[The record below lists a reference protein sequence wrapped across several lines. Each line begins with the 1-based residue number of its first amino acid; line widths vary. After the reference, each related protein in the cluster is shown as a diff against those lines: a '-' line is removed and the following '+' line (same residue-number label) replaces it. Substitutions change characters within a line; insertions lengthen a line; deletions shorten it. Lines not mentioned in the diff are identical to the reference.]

1 MKKIFI
7 LLWAIS
13 YIAMT
18 SCNHNTDN
26 HNHTH
31 EKDTHAHDETTEQS
45 QEQDTNHDHE
55 HEMENTHEEE
65 GVHDHSVVQN
75 TDESHQHEYRTQKI
89 ELQSFNEI
97 INTSGQI
104 IVPPS
109 DHIDIVASSAGKVV
123 FANEEASEG
132 LNVSA
137 NEALF
142 LISGKELIE
151 NNIDLK
157 YQESLVNYE
166 KLKSDYERAQK
177 LLTNQIVSEKE
188 FQQIKAEYEKSKAE
202 YEIISNQF
210 SKGGTTIYSPVR
222 GFIHEL
228 LVTEG
233 QFVEPGQKLA
243 TIIKKDKLRL
253 RAEVSQKYADRVKH
267 VQSANFAPN
276 GSGKIYDTEKLTGK
290 LLSAGQSL
298 NTSGFYIPVIFEM
311 DYHPELLPGSYARVF
326 LKGKTIHHTVVI
338 PKTALL
344 EEQGYYYVFVEKQH
358 DEFEKRLVVT
368 GADDGD
374 FVLIESGLDDGEII
388 VTEGVYQVKLAN
400 MSNVLPTHSHS
411 H

>member
-26 HNHTH
+26 HNHSQ
-31 EKDTHAHDETTEQS
+31 ENDTHVHDEAAEQS
-45 QEQDTNHDHE
+45 KEHDHDHE
-55 HEMENTHEEE
+55 TAQMHEEE
-65 GVHDHSVVQN
+65 VAHEHSAVQN
-75 TDESHQHEYRTQKI
+75 TGESHQHEYRTQKI

-97 INTSGQI
+97 INSSGQI

-109 DHIDIVASSAGKVV
+109 NQIDVVASSAGKVV
-123 FANEEASEG
+123 FANKQASEG

-157 YQESLVNYE
+157 YQQSLINFE
-166 KLKSDYERAQK
+166 KIKTDYERAQK
-177 LLTNQIVSEKE
+177 LLADQIISEKE

-202 YEIISNQF
+202 YEIFSNQF
-210 SKGGTTIYSPVR
+210 SKGGTTITTPVA
-222 GFIHEL
+222 GFIHEM

-233 QFVEPGQKLA
+233 QFVEQGQMLA
-243 TIIKKDKLRL
+243 RIIKKDKLRL
-253 RAEVSQKYADRVKH
+253 RAEVSQKYAGRIKDI
-267 VQSANFAPN
+267 QSANFVPN
-276 GSGKIYDTEKLTGK
+276 GSGKVYHTEKLTGK

-298 NTSGFYIPVIFEM
+298 NSSGFYIPVIFEM
-311 DYHPELLPGSYARVF
+311 DYHPALFPGSYAQVF
-326 LKGKTIHHTVVI
+326 LKGKTIHHSVVI

-344 EEQGYYYVFVEKQH
+344 EEQGDYYVFVEKQH

-368 GADDGD
+368 GVDDGD
-374 FVLIESGLDDGEII
+374 YVLIESGLDEGETL
-388 VTEGVYQVKLAN
+388 VTEGVYQVKLTN
-400 MSNVLPTHSHS
+400 MSNELPAHNHSH
-411 H
+411 

>member
-26 HNHTH
+26 HNHAQENDSH
-31 EKDTHAHDETTEQS
+31 IHDEAVEQS
-45 QEQDTNHDHE
+45 QEHDHE
-55 HEMENTHEEE
+55 HETEQTHEEE
-65 GVHDHSVVQN
+65 VHEHSAVQN
-75 TDESHQHEYRTQKI
+75 TDESHQHEYRTQKT

-97 INTSGQI
+97 INSSGQI

-109 DHIDIVASSAGKVV
+109 DQIDVVASSAGKVV
-123 FANEEASEG
+123 FAKKQASEG

-157 YQESLVNYE
+157 YQQSLVNFE
-166 KLKSDYERAQK
+166 KVKTDYERAQK
-177 LLTNQIVSEKE
+177 LLADQIISEKE

-210 SKGGTTIYSPVR
+210 SKGGTTISTPVR

-243 TIIKKDKLRL
+243 TIIKREKLRL
-253 RAEVSQKYADRVKH
+253 RAEVSQKYAGRIDH
-267 VQSANFAPN
+267 IQSANFVPN
-276 GSGKIYDTEKLTGK
+276 GSGKIYDTEKLNGK

-298 NTSGFYIPVIFEM
+298 NSSGFYIPVIFEM

-326 LKGKTIHHTVVI
+326 LKGKTIHHSVVI

-344 EEQGYYYVFVEKQH
+344 EEQGHYYVFVEKQH

-368 GADDGD
+368 GADDGNS
-374 FVLIESGLDDGEII
+374 VLIQSGLDAGETI

-400 MSNVLPTHSHS
+400 MSNELPAHNHSH
-411 H
+411 

>member
-18 SCNHNTDN
+18 SCNHHTDN
-26 HNHTH
+26 PNHVQ
-31 EKDTHAHDETTEQS
+31 ENDTHVHDESAEQS
-45 QEQDTNHDHE
+45 QEHDHE
-55 HEMENTHEEE
+55 HETEQTHEEE
-65 GVHDHSVVQN
+65 VAHDDSAAQN
-75 TDESHQHEYRTQKI
+75 TDEPHQHEYRTQKI

-104 IVPPS
+104 VVPPYS
-109 DHIDIVASSAGKVV
+109 KIDVVASGSGKVV
-123 FANEEASEG
+123 FAKKQASEG

-137 NEALF
+137 HEALF

-157 YQESLVNYE
+157 YQQSLVNFE
-166 KLKSDYERAQK
+166 KIKTDYERAQK
-177 LLTNQIVSEKE
+177 LLANQIISEKE

-210 SKGGTTIYSPVR
+210 SKGGTTITAPVE

-228 LVTEG
+228 MVTEG

-243 TIIKKDKLRL
+243 TIIQKEKLRL
-253 RAEVSQKYADRVKH
+253 RAEVSQKYAGRIKH
-267 VQSANFAPN
+267 IQSANFAPN
-276 GSGKIYDTEKLTGK
+276 GSSEIYDTEKLTGK
-290 LLSAGQSL
+290 LLSSGQSL
-298 NTSGFYIPVIFEM
+298 NTSGFYIPVVFEM
-311 DYHPELLPGSYARVF
+311 DYHPELLPGSYAQIF
-326 LKGKTIHHTVVI
+326 LKGKTIHHSVVI

-344 EEQGYYYVFVEKQH
+344 EEQGHYYVFVEKHH

-368 GADDGD
+368 GVDDGNS
-374 FVLIESGLDDGEII
+374 VLIQSGLDAGETI

-400 MSNVLPTHSHS
+400 MSNELPAHNH
-411 H
+411 